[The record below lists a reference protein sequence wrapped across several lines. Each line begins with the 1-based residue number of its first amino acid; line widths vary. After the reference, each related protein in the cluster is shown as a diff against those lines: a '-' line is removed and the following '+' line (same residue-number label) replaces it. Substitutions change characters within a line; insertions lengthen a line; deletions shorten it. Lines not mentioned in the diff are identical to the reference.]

1 MSTRLTPED
10 LAARWQR
17 DVDWIRQHAPEFG
30 GFKIGGY
37 WRFDPADV
45 DAYEERKKAE
55 HARRDPLAMSPLSA
69 KRRRPAKSA

>member
-45 DAYEERKKAE
+45 DAY
-55 HARRDPLAMSPLSA
+55 
-69 KRRRPAKSA
+69 